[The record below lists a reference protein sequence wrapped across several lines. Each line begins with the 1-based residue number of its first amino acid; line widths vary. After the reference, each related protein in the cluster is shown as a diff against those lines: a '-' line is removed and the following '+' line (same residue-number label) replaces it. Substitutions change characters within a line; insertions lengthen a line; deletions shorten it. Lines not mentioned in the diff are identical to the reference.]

1 MKRFLAMVPAAALAA
16 LTACSVSAP
25 VPKAPSAAPVQPE
38 PGATRATGSAS
49 GSAGTPPSSVATS
62 SATSSAGGTKAACE
76 LFNSLFADYAAV
88 PAGDPEGYED
98 IYLRAED
105 AKDTVSGDLRG
116 LFAALGLLAI
126 DRSGAVGREPAQESK
141 DAVRDAVFANAGTCT
156 SAGVTLA
163 L

>member
-25 VPKAPSAAPVQPE
+25 VPEAPSIQPE

-116 LFAALGLLAI
+116 LFTALGLLAI
-126 DRSGAVGREPAQESK
+126 DRSGAAGREPAQESK

-156 SAGVTLA
+156 SAAVTPA

>member
-1 MKRFLAMVPAAALAA
+1 MVPAAALAA

-25 VPKAPSAAPVQPE
+25 VPEAPSAAPVQPE

-62 SATSSAGGTKAACE
+62 SAGGTKAACE

-88 PAGDPEGYED
+88 QAGDPEGYED

-126 DRSGAVGREPAQESK
+126 DRSGAAGREPAQESK

>member
-1 MKRFLAMVPAAALAA
+1 MKKFLAMVPAAALAA

-25 VPKAPSAAPVQPE
+25 VPEAPSAAPVQPE

-62 SATSSAGGTKAACE
+62 SAGGTKAACE

-88 PAGDPEGYED
+88 QAGDPEGYED

-126 DRSGAVGREPAQESK
+126 DRSGAAGRGPAQESK
-141 DAVRDAVFANAGTCT
+141 DAVRDAVFANAGACT
-156 SAGVTLA
+156 AEGVTLA

>member
-1 MKRFLAMVPAAALAA
+1 
-16 LTACSVSAP
+16 
-25 VPKAPSAAPVQPE
+25 VQ
-38 PGATRATGSAS
+38 
-49 GSAGTPPSSVATS
+49 
-62 SATSSAGGTKAACE
+62 
-76 LFNSLFADYAAV
+76 
-88 PAGDPEGYED
+88 AGDPEGYED

-126 DRSGAVGREPAQESK
+126 DRSGAAGGEPARDSK